1 MLARGLDKPHT
12 SFFGGFICLVGLDVD
27 QSGLHVYQQHD
38 ATFFRA
44 HRALHD
50 YFFRFAAPP
59 WLSKS
64 FSASRIEQMSRRPA
78 LTKAKVKRVVKGV
91 VDAGI
96 KVARIEA
103 DIEAGR
109 IIVIAGR
116 PGDDSDI
123 ATADDELERW
133 RRKRDAGQA

>member
-1 MLARGLDKPHT
+1 
-12 SFFGGFICLVGLDVD
+12 
-27 QSGLHVYQQHD
+27 
-38 ATFFRA
+38 
-44 HRALHD
+44 
-50 YFFRFAAPP
+50 
-59 WLSKS
+59 
-64 FSASRIEQMSRRPA
+64 MSRRPA

>member
-1 MLARGLDKPHT
+1 
-12 SFFGGFICLVGLDVD
+12 
-27 QSGLHVYQQHD
+27 
-38 ATFFRA
+38 
-44 HRALHD
+44 
-50 YFFRFAAPP
+50 
-59 WLSKS
+59 
-64 FSASRIEQMSRRPA
+64 MSRRPA

-96 KVARIEA
+96 KVRIEA